1 MPIIKGIRRINPLDL
16 NKNVTI
22 GVAFPLDETNL
33 FNGTETIKD
42 QNKAN
47 LINLLLTHP
56 GERVK
61 LPKFGIGV
69 KNLLFEQ
76 QVNLELLKEKI
87 TTQTSRHIPQIEV
100 IDVKTGILEDKHTVF
115 VSITYRSLLDQQDD
129 SIQLN
134 FN

>member
-1 MPIIKGIRRINPLDL
+1 MPIIKGIRRINPLEL

-56 GERVK
+56 GERVN

>member
-47 LINLLLTHP
+47 LNNLLLTHP
-56 GERVK
+56 GERVN

>member
-1 MPIIKGIRRINPLDL
+1 MPIIRGIKRISPLDL

-56 GERVK
+56 GERVN

>member
-1 MPIIKGIRRINPLDL
+1 MAIVKGIRRINPLDL

-56 GERVK
+56 GERVN

>member
-33 FNGTETIKD
+33 FKGTETAKE

-56 GERVK
+56 GERVN

>member
-56 GERVK
+56 GERVN

-76 QVNLELLKEKI
+76 QVNLELIKEKI

>member
-56 GERVK
+56 GERVN